1 MGNPQT
7 DRKSSANHMPTTP
20 SPDTTRL
27 EVREILFRASRGR
40 QALLSAL
47 QKVPDAAFNTEP
59 PGEWGAARIL
69 RHVAFVEYYWTLVLR
84 DLVAAPEGRLELG
97 QVHRRVALESS
108 RLAGTAL
115 GEPAPFP
122 TRREALRVLDAS
134 RGGLVAAIKGLRPDD
149 FARTIADPRISSM
162 PLRFAIEHVIEH
174 DWDHAVQLAGL
185 RV

>member
-1 MGNPQT
+1 
-7 DRKSSANHMPTTP
+7 MPITP

-27 EVREILFRASRGR
+27 DVQEILFRASRSR

-47 QKVPDAAFNTEP
+47 QKVADAAFNTEP

-69 RHVAFVEYYWTLVLR
+69 RHVAFVEHYWTLVLQELR
-84 DLVAAPEGRLELG
+84 SSPEGRLELG
-97 QVHRRVALESS
+97 QVHRKVALESS

-122 TRREALRVLDAS
+122 SRREALRALDAS
-134 RGGLVAAIKGLRPDD
+134 RGSLVATIRGLRADD
-149 FARTIADPRISSM
+149 FARTISDPRIASM

>member
-1 MGNPQT
+1 
-7 DRKSSANHMPTTP
+7 MPTTP
-20 SPDTTRL
+20 SADTTRL
-27 EVREILFRASRGR
+27 EVQEILFRASRSR
-40 QALLSAL
+40 QALLSAF

-69 RHVAFVEYYWTLVLR
+69 RHVVFVEYYWTLVLR
-84 DLVAAPEGRLELG
+84 ELVAAPEGRVELG
-97 QVHRRVALESS
+97 QVHRRLALEST

-115 GEPAPFP
+115 FP
-122 TRREALRVLDAS
+122 SRREALRALDAS

>member
-1 MGNPQT
+1 
-7 DRKSSANHMPTTP
+7 MPTTP
-20 SPDTTRL
+20 PPDKTRL
-27 EVREILFRASRGR
+27 EVHEILFRASRSR
-40 QALLSAL
+40 QALFSAF
-47 QKVPDAAFNTEP
+47 QKVPEAAFNTEP
-59 PGEWGAARIL
+59 PGEWGASRIL

-84 DLVAAPEGRLELG
+84 ELVASPEGRVELG
-97 QVHRRVALESS
+97 LVHRRLALESS

-115 GEPAPFP
+115 GEVAPFP
-122 TRREALRVLDAS
+122 TRREALRTLDAS

-174 DWDHAVQLAGL
+174 DWDHAVQLTGL

>member
-1 MGNPQT
+1 MSTAP
-7 DRKSSANHMPTTP
+7 P
-20 SPDTTRL
+20 PDTTRL
-27 EVREILFRASRGR
+27 EVQDILFRAGRSR

-47 QKVPDAAFNTEP
+47 QKIPDAAFSTEP

-69 RHVAFVEYYWTLVLR
+69 RHVVFVEYYWTLALR
-84 DLVAAPEGRLELG
+84 ELVAAPEGRLELG
-97 QVHRRVALESS
+97 QVHRRVALEAS

-122 TRREALRVLDAS
+122 SRREALRALDAS
-134 RGGLVAAIKGLRPDD
+134 RGGLVAAVKGLRSGD
-149 FARTIADPRISSM
+149 FARTISDPRIGSM

>member
-1 MGNPQT
+1 
-7 DRKSSANHMPTTP
+7 MPTTP

-27 EVREILFRASRGR
+27 EVHEILFRASRGR

-47 QKVPDAAFNTEP
+47 QKVPEAAFNTEP
-59 PGEWGAARIL
+59 PGEWGASRIL
-69 RHVAFVEYYWTLVLR
+69 RHVVFTEYYWTLVLR
-84 DLVAAPEGRLELG
+84 ELVAAPEGRLELG
-97 QVHRRVALESS
+97 QIHRRIALESS

-122 TRREALRVLDAS
+122 SRREALRALDAS

-149 FARTIADPRISSM
+149 FARTISDPRIASM

-174 DWDHAVQLAGL
+174 DWDHAVQLTGL

>member
-1 MGNPQT
+1 
-7 DRKSSANHMPTTP
+7 MPTTP
-20 SPDTTRL
+20 STDRTRL
-27 EVREILFRASRGR
+27 EVQETLFRASRSR

-59 PGEWGAARIL
+59 PGEWGAARIT
-69 RHVAFVEYYWTLVLR
+69 RHVVFGEHYWTLILR
-84 DLVAAPEGRLELG
+84 ELVAAPEGNVELG
-97 QVHRRVALESS
+97 QVHRRVALETS

-122 TRREALRVLDAS
+122 TRREALRALDAS
-134 RGGLVAAIKGLRPDD
+134 RGGLVAAVRALRPDD
-149 FARTIADPRISSM
+149 FARTISDPRIGSM
-162 PLRFAIEHVIEH
+162 PLCFAIEHVIEH